1 MSSKILKEVRISNDL
16 VNDWLIN
23 IREIGLFGKKIAEVV
38 FLPDESDYSFKFP
51 PELKSK
57 KYDESIDNN
66 IILKEFIDHI
76 NITYN
81 QNFYIVQDPY
91 SEIYIRP
98 INFGKKVYALNIDDF
113 IVEMRIHWKV
123 ENVFINGIKFF
134 KRSGK
139 YKDMFGT
146 KYEMVEID
154 NSYILSNLDKFDIN
168 NKNKIKK
175 IVEIKY
181 GDSIKFDN
189 EPRYIYYTDKDN
201 NFTENINDLKEFDGI
216 MSDLDIIE
224 QVLNSWK
231 KNVGNDYD
239 IKLVSVYSEL
249 YNGINFKEYNTVKFI
264 NPISGKNE
272 EKKEISSDDIKP
284 INQSEK
290 IKLNLI
296 GLKDGY
302 NIQVKEEFGFEVIV
316 GDIIIDA
323 RDGIDGEDLSDEYT
337 ESDFIGLDEEE
348 IKIQLNVSTGID
360 PRDQEG
366 NIGIEGKDA
375 VDLNTIPKTFD
386 DLLRVA
392 ASFVEL
398 NKGVG
403 KIFDNNTRI
412 TYENLN
418 KNYIDKIHGQC
429 PRGVRAIMYALFGD
443 KMVAKIGGHADW
455 FSFKKPGTEGGNAT
469 FIKTGYYND
478 KIRVSQKEF
487 TQYIDNKSKWVV
499 GDILVCGYVKSAPK
513 GDKKGCDGRFG
524 HIQIWTGWCWMSDFK
539 QNRIQTYNID
549 YNTIALWRVNEK
561 GAQKIKSRLG

>member
-348 IKIQLNVSTGID
+348 LKVQKSVADDID
-360 PRDQEG
+360 PDEQKDNTYFDG
-366 NIGIEGKDA
+366 YNANDVNI
-375 VDLNTIPKTFD
+375 IPKTLD
-386 DLLRVA
+386 ELLKVA
-392 ASFVEL
+392 GTFVQV
-398 NKGVG
+398 NKGG
-403 KIFDNNTRI
+403 IYSKNTRVS
-412 TYENLN
+412 YENLK
-418 KNYIDKIHGQC
+418 KNYIEGVHGLC
-429 PRGVRAIMYALFGD
+429 PQGTRAVMYALIGD
-443 KMVAKIGGHADW
+443 KKVATIAGNADW
-455 FSFKKPGTEGGNAT
+455 FSFKKPGTGGGNAS
-469 FIKTGYYND
+469 FVNTGYYENKVKVGKKD
-478 KIRVSQKEF
+478 
-487 TQYIDNKSKWVV
+487 YIDDKSAWKI
-499 GDILVCGYVKSAPK
+499 GDVLACGYTEGKA
-513 GDKKGCDGRFG
+513 FG
-524 HIQIWTGWCWMSDFK
+524 HIQVWTGWCWMSDFK
-539 QNRIQTYNID
+539 QNRIQIYNID
-549 YNTIALWRVNEK
+549 YDTLALWRVNEK